1 MIPNSRSNVWPRSWK
16 RFMIDF
22 MYGRGLVML
31 YPNMKRQRSFSTTFM
46 ERGDHSGKDGRKE
59 QINLMGTRK
68 DVDPLK
74 TVPLLRTTDVNE
86 VAKRLLVSPSFEELP
101 TFDVHHVARPRD
113 TLVQQGFAFT
123 ENVRWWG
130 ARRALSER
138 RQERRQQYSALAD
151 FWAGV
156 PYSASAAQ
164 ADLSGGGCVLEGLG
178 RGQPSAQPDEPTA
191 ALAAA
196 AAKSRLS
203 RR

>member
-1 MIPNSRSNVWPRSWK
+1 MDELLGAV
-16 RFMIDF
+16 
-22 MYGRGLVML
+22 
-31 YPNMKRQRSFSTTFM
+31 RQMTSKL
-46 ERGDHSGKDGRKE
+46 DD
-59 QINLMGTRK
+59 MGAK
-68 DVDPLK
+68 LDSL
-74 TVPLLRTTDVNE
+74 TTDVNE

-178 RGQPSAQPDEPTA
+178 RGQPSAQPAWPPSRP
-191 ALAAA
+191 LL
-196 AAKSRLS
+196 SRPLLRRPRLS
-203 RR
+203 RPRSARWSL